1 MKVLITADLHYRE
14 HWFRWLIERRADYD
28 LICVAGDLLDMF
40 DNEPRTDQAWKVSRW
55 IRELAKVS
63 WVAISSGNHDNAG
76 HQITTDR
83 APVYQW
89 FDALRSEPKI
99 VTDGVT
105 RVIDDLIVT
114 TVPYH
119 CSREQKSIWLER
131 GATIRRQGVKRWLV
145 LHHVPPSTD
154 PVASSAEE
162 AEAAALLMTYRPD
175 FFVAGHTHAY
185 PYLAGNSWAQK
196 INGVSVLVPGQL
208 LRAPFPNH
216 VVLDTES
223 GQADWK
229 TSSRAWIPEDG
240 LYDHLVLKIK

>member
-1 MKVLITADLHYRE
+1 MKILITADLHYRE
-14 HWFRWLIERRADYD
+14 QWFRWLFEQGTNYD
-28 LICVAGDLLDMF
+28 LICIAGDLLDIF
-40 DNEPRTDQAWKVSRW
+40 DKDPRAEQSWKVSRW

-63 WVAISSGNHDNAG
+63 RVAISSGNHDNAG

-131 GATIRRQGVKRWLV
+131 GVTIRRQSVKPWLV
-145 LHHVPPSTD
+145 LHHVPPSLD
-154 PVASSAEE
+154 AAASGEE
-162 AEAAALLMTYRPD
+162 SEAAALLMIYRPN
-175 FFVAGHTHAY
+175 FFVSGHTHAF
-185 PYLAGNSWAQK
+185 PYLTGSSWSQNIAGVN
-196 INGVSVLVPGQL
+196 VLVPGQL
-208 LRAPFPNH
+208 LGAPFPNH
-216 VVLDTES
+216 IVLDTKS
-223 GQADWK
+223 GQADWQP
-229 TSSRAWIPEDG
+229 SSQVWTTEDG
-240 LYDHLVLKIK
+240 LYDHPVLKIR